1 MSEVRDTRGR
11 ILFAGEFDPE
21 LIAGIEQPTHV
32 VQTLFDIIGELAT
45 SSAKENVDAIVIND
59 NLLHHTVTLHLTR
72 SQSRPFP
79 NHRYLRRK
87 PQL

>member
-45 SSAKENVDAIVIND
+45 SSAKENVDAIVINEQLIAPYSD
-59 NLLHHTVTLHLTR
+59 TALTR
-72 SQSRPFP
+72 FAE
-79 NHRYLRRK
+79 
-87 PQL
+87 